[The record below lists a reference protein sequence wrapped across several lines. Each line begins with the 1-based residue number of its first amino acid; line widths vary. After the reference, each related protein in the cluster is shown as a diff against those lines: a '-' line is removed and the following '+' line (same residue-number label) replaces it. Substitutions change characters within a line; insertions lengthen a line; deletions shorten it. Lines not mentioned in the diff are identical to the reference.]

1 MGGGFALFG
10 GFRNTVC
17 SGGVIGSGL
26 DDLGS
31 NCFAKSGDTIVIGC
45 DNQLIQSSAEGC
57 SLENVLEE
65 WFSQKRMKRL
75 SGEAGGGP
83 AGRDDANDSCF
94 FVADNIPPQSVSGS

>member
-1 MGGGFALFG
+1 MGGGLALFG
-10 GFRNTVC
+10 GFRNAVC

-31 NCFAKSGDTIVIGC
+31 NCFAKSGNTIVIGC

-65 WFSQKRMKRL
+65 WFS
-75 SGEAGGGP
+75 
-83 AGRDDANDSCF
+83 
-94 FVADNIPPQSVSGS
+94 